1 MCVIL
6 ATVTRFYLAWRNKQL
21 EKAAA
26 DDLAEGY
33 DGPVEGSKAAIV
45 AARWH
50 CDPAYRFTL

>member
-1 MCVIL
+1 L

-26 DDLAEGY
+26 EDLADGY
-33 DGPVEGSKAAIV
+33 SGPVEGSKASLV
-45 AARWH
+45 AARWQ